1 MPTFE
6 LSFTPTFYYESLDLP
21 RHVSKAITRKLEI
34 LASDPYSARGDAK
47 KLKGYDNVYRV
58 RVGDYRICYCIG
70 RGWVKLLRPLPVTKR
85 LAASASIACRSV
97 SFRP

>member
-1 MPTFE
+1 MPAFE

-21 RHVSKAITRKLEI
+21 RHVSKAITKKLEI
-34 LASDPYSARGDAK
+34 LTSDPYSARGDAK

-70 RGWVKLLRPLPVTKR
+70 TGWVKLLGLRM
-85 LAASASIACRSV
+85 
-97 SFRP
+97 